1 MTSPFLGEF
10 VGTLILI
17 FMGDGVVANALLKKS
32 KAEGSGWIV
41 LTGGWCFAVMA
52 AIFAA
57 TACGS
62 RDANINPAVTL
73 GFAIVSG
80 DYSKLLPYAAAQ
92 MLGAF
97 AGAVLV
103 WVFFL
108 PHWRETTDASH
119 KLAVFCTG
127 PAIRN
132 PLANLTSEI
141 MGTFFLVFFVAAV
154 FSKAVASSSGFAPGM
169 GPYLIGALI
178 WGIGLSLGGTTG
190 FAVNPARDLSPRIA
204 HAILPIPGKGT
215 SDWGYAPI
223 PIFGPLIGGGL
234 AGLLIRFL
242 RF

>member
-154 FSKAVASSSGFAPGM
+154 FSKAVASSSGLAPGM

>member
-103 WVFFL
+103 WVFFF

-141 MGTFFLVFFVAAV
+141 MGTFFLVFFVAAI

>member
-141 MGTFFLVFFVAAV
+141 MGTFFLVFFVAAI

>member
-1 MTSPFLGEF
+1 

-103 WVFFL
+103 WVFFF

-141 MGTFFLVFFVAAV
+141 MGTFFLVFFVAAI

>member
-1 MTSPFLGEF
+1 

-41 LTGGWCFAVMA
+41 LTGGWCFAVMT
-52 AIFAA
+52 AIFTA

-97 AGAVLV
+97 VGAVLV
-103 WVFFL
+103 WVFFF

-141 MGTFFLVFFVAAV
+141 IGTFFLVFFVAAV
-154 FSKAVASSSGFAPGM
+154 FSKAVASSSGFTPGM

>member
-41 LTGGWCFAVMA
+41 LTGGWCFAVMT

-103 WVFFL
+103 WVFFF

-141 MGTFFLVFFVAAV
+141 IGTFFLVFVVAAI
-154 FSKAVASSSGFAPGM
+154 FSKAVASSSGFTPGM